1 MVRPERFPLTAG
13 CENHPLQPAASA
25 FVCPRWWAYFG
36 ATSRQAHGPP
46 DNTISKDLL
55 LFEFKVVRPERFSS
69 ASSGQAHGPPDN
81 AVLNDLLSLEFK
93 VVRPER
99 FPSAGSGQA
108 HGLKLNKIYMR
119 RSSIIKNGAPR
130 EIRTPDLRIR
140 SPLRYPAA
148 LWAHGNNGLGHR
160 ARGIEKMAS
169 TRLAR
174 NIK

>member
-1 MVRPERFPLTAG
+1 MVRPERFP
-13 CENHPLQPAASA
+13 SA
-25 FVCPRWWAYFG
+25 HSG
-36 ATSRQAHGPP
+36 QAHGQPE
-46 DNTISKDLL
+46 IALL
-55 LFEFKVVRPERFSS
+55 NDFSLNEFKMVRPERFPST
-69 ASSGQAHGPPDN
+69 SSGQAHGPPDN